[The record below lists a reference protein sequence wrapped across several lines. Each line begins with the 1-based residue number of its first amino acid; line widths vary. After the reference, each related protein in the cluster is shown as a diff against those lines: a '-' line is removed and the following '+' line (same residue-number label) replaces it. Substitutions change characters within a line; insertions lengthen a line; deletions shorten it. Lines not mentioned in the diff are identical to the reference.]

1 MKMPL
6 YIKKEERNCCAVSK
20 WCWGIKPSDFCFC
33 LLKSWFQ
40 MGLSF
45 ACQRVKYDMTLTFYN
60 QDILQSRY
68 LLFMLKRLLGVYFVL
83 AICLIFFFLK
93 NAAFQM
99 KTFTFFHLGV
109 EPLSQM
115 GCCDLVDAKRLMCSV
130 VSLGT

>member
-1 MKMPL
+1 MPL

-60 QDILQSRY
+60 QDICFLW
-68 LLFMLKRLLGVYFVL
+68 LLGVYFVL
-83 AICLIFFFLK
+83 AICLIFFF
-93 NAAFQM
+93 
-99 KTFTFFHLGV
+99 
-109 EPLSQM
+109 
-115 GCCDLVDAKRLMCSV
+115 
-130 VSLGT
+130 

>member
-1 MKMPL
+1 MPL

-83 AICLIFFFLK
+83 AICLIFFLK
-93 NAAFQM
+93 KCCLSNENLYVFPLGCG
-99 KTFTFFHLGV
+99 TFILDG
-109 EPLSQM
+109 L
-115 GCCDLVDAKRLMCSV
+115 L
-130 VSLGT
+130 